1 MSLLKLSEHTTQ
13 TTRIL
18 RASLAEQDLQ
28 YKLTKALSDPADCF
42 YNLKLSHLSDPTNR
56 KGALSSLVQTNR
68 NNSGDTPNLTD
79 DITLIE
85 PGEFRSAL
93 NIVKI
98 ELANKTP
105 YNPFA
110 RTLTVYYKKKYGG
123 GQETLDGKP
132 CTAGNGANDQAGCYF
147 KACKVDYR
155 FDPISKKVTT
165 CSLLDCSSRG
175 RGGPGIV
182 GISCAKNQY
191 LRGFDNRGTA
201 ICGDL
206 SACPEGKILTGVK
219 NDGSKACGVD
229 LSECADI
236 PVPDTAICKERCKG
250 GAENESNKDCKCI
263 KTTFRGI
270 GPSGERICEK
280 VAQLGQDCPVKEGR
294 QTVMKGFDEH
304 GKIVCEVPCT
314 GGRKWDGSGC
324 VCEGTDRVWNGLA
337 CVCGVGTHWDGLTCV
352 TCPGSKPDYPGSRP
366 DWDGTTCVACP
377 LGSEWDM
384 TLRACRCTGGRG
396 WNTAGTCECP
406 DGTPWWDAGVCKP
419 CPSSTPKFNSV
430 SKLCEAC
437 PAGRLAWNGSACV
450 RGCGVR
456 EVGRAHPI
464 GGGFISGSASVSSSV
479 YVGPNF
485 SVCGNARVS
494 GNRLTSLF
502 YGKVSG
508 NAQVS
513 GAVRMDGGIITGNA
527 RVSGPMSISAGE
539 DIDER
544 RTRIT
549 GGAIMGGGQVSG
561 GTISGGIVY
570 ESARVSGGRIS
581 GGRVYGS
588 ARVSGGRISG
598 GRVHGSARVSG
609 GRISGGRVHGSAQVS
624 GSAQIMGGNVLG
636 GTISGGTISG
646 RWWTTD
652 VYGGTISGG
661 TISGGE
667 VHGGTISGNVR
678 ITGGHVRG
686 GRISGGTISG
696 GAVWGGTIVGGTI
709 SGGRVSGSAQVRGGT
724 ISGGRVSGSAQVR
737 GGTISGGRVSGT
749 AIIRDGQHIQS
760 GVHR

>member
-1 MSLLKLSEHTTQ
+1 MSTIVLSFYRFIVLSFYRFIVLSFYRFIVLSFYRFIVLSFYRFIVLSFYRFIVLSFYRFIVTGQKRKTNNQGFGLIEILILSSFGLFVSMSLLKLSEHTTQ

-42 YNLKLSHLSDPTNR
+42 YNLKLSHLSDPTNG
-56 KGALSSLVQTNR
+56 KGGLSSLVQTNR

-98 ELANKTP
+98 ELANKTT
-105 YNPFA
+105 YNPSS

-123 GQETLDGKP
+123 SQETLDGKP
-132 CTAGNGANDQAGCYF
+132 CIAGNGANDQAGCYF

-250 GAENESNKDCKCI
+250 VAENESNKDCKCI

-280 VAQLGQDCPVKEGR
+280 VAQLDQDCPVTEDGQ

-352 TCPGSKPDYPGSRP
+352 TCPGSKPDYPGNRP

-377 LGSEWDM
+377 EGSEWDM
-384 TLRACRCTGGRG
+384 TLRACRCTGGRD

-406 DGTPWWDAGVCKP
+406 ATAPWWNAGICKP

-430 SKLCEAC
+430 NNICEAC
-437 PAGRLAWNGSACV
+437 PTGTPWWDVGECKACPATTPWWNAGICKACPGDKPWYDDGGCKPCPATTPWWNAGVCETCPYPSAPKWNNITKQCETCPGDLVWSITNRRCECPHAIQIQVDDTCHCPAGTLVDHQKGCRCYNQSTKHGSNSGIRRLLEANWNANNNRCECRPPNQIFSGTGLEYTDRVGCQCPAGYYPFFSILPYYDCV
-450 RGCGVR
+450 R
-456 EVGRAHPI
+456 
-464 GGGFISGSASVSSSV
+464 
-479 YVGPNF
+479 Y
-485 SVCGNARVS
+485 
-494 GNRLTSLF
+494 
-502 YGKVSG
+502 
-508 NAQVS
+508 
-513 GAVRMDGGIITGNA
+513 
-527 RVSGPMSISAGE
+527 
-539 DIDER
+539 
-544 RTRIT
+544 
-549 GGAIMGGGQVSG
+549 
-561 GTISGGIVY
+561 
-570 ESARVSGGRIS
+570 
-581 GGRVYGS
+581 
-588 ARVSGGRISG
+588 
-598 GRVHGSARVSG
+598 
-609 GRISGGRVHGSAQVS
+609 
-624 GSAQIMGGNVLG
+624 
-636 GTISGGTISG
+636 
-646 RWWTTD
+646 
-652 VYGGTISGG
+652 
-661 TISGGE
+661 
-667 VHGGTISGNVR
+667 
-678 ITGGHVRG
+678 
-686 GRISGGTISG
+686 
-696 GAVWGGTIVGGTI
+696 
-709 SGGRVSGSAQVRGGT
+709 
-724 ISGGRVSGSAQVR
+724 
-737 GGTISGGRVSGT
+737 
-749 AIIRDGQHIQS
+749 
-760 GVHR
+760 